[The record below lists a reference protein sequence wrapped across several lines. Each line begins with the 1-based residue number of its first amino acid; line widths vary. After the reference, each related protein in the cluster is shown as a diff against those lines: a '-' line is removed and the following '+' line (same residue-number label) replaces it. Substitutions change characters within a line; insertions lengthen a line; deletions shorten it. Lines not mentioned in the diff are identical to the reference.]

1 MTFTDIIRNAIDRNY
16 SMEHAATDL
25 GALMLEL
32 ELIRRKY
39 DIESPRLREL
49 EQIIPFQEKLVLGK
63 LRGYELFNRLDL
75 LGIRVEKA

>member
-1 MTFTDIIRNAIDRNY
+1 
-16 SMEHAATDL
+16 MEHAATYL

-75 LGIRVEKA
+75 LGIRSAKLGDV